1 MKFVIFPLFQSLF
14 YMADIDDYSSE
25 DEWAAPA
32 KDLEVDVPEAK
43 LENLHADEL
52 DLAGGLAII
61 NFTFSN
67 GHAPIQHKFVMGQT
81 VGFVKQRL
89 EDLSGISY
97 SKIALSL
104 NSKVLIDPLSLND
117 LPFTPNEVHD
127 VVVTV
132 SE

>member
-1 MKFVIFPLFQSLF
+1 MCIRDRVSTQSTG
-14 YMADIDDYSSE
+14 
-25 DEWAAPA
+25 DEWAAPP
-32 KDLEVDVPEAK
+32 KDLENTADVVPEAK
-43 LENLHADEL
+43 LENLQAEER
-52 DLAGGLAII
+52 DLAGGLATI

-67 GHAPIQHKFVMGQT
+67 GHAPLQHKFVMGQT

-97 SKIALSL
+97 SKMALSL

-117 LPFTPNEVHD
+117 LPFKPNEEHD